1 MRIGRWT
8 CGVSHSQ
15 RTMSVLQLVESLGST
30 RTEPLVR
37 HPRVQEDSFR
47 IYQCPLKMCSCLL
60 WPLIDLIVIIPMIPQ
75 CPCGPP
81 GSSQHI
87 YEDSFL
93 SPKIFYSVS
102 FAGVFF
108 FFLFL
113 QGWGLFRTPSTSW
126 EHNRKMLKQ
135 SGDDCTQLSSTVSED
150 PGPQPAG
157 PEALWGFALHQMEVT
172 SCSSTVSAWLLL
184 RVWRLKRSGALC
196 GFNLLKNVFSW
207 NFSQTWL
214 LL

>member
-1 MRIGRWT
+1 MTFDWFNSYNSNDST
-8 CGVSHSQ
+8 VSMWATRVQSAYLW
-15 RTMSVLQLVESLGST
+15 RLILESKNLLFSVLC
-30 RTEPLVR
+30 R
-37 HPRVQEDSFR
+37 
-47 IYQCPLKMCSCLL
+47 C
-60 WPLIDLIVIIPMIPQ
+60 
-75 CPCGPP
+75 
-81 GSSQHI
+81 
-87 YEDSFL
+87 
-93 SPKIFYSVS
+93 
-102 FAGVFF
+102 FF
-108 FFLFL
+108 FVFL

-126 EHNRKMLKQ
+126 EHNQKMLKQ

-196 GFNLLKNVFSW
+196 GLNLLKNVFSW